1 MVMYL
6 EDYLEK
12 RPVDEVKVASHQDSL
27 LGEIRAYELREL
39 RKSAG
44 LSQAELAGRIG
55 VSQRQVSKI
64 ENGDLENS
72 KVSTIRRYIEA
83 LGGKL
88 EVEYLIGD
96 KRLAIA

>member
-1 MVMYL
+1 MEMYM

-12 RPVDEVKVASHQDSL
+12 RPVDEAKVAAHKERM
-27 LGEIRAYELREL
+27 LGEMCAYELREL

-44 LSQAELAGRIG
+44 LSQVELAGRIG

-88 EVEYLIGD
+88 EVECLVGD